1 MNQIETKLP
10 SFNERLSM
18 FERRATIG
26 NQTIQNRPK
35 KINYAINKINVNEK
49 IEKAVADQK
58 QKTLERRP
66 TVSFFPGQIKGDNVQ
81 RMLNHISDIK
91 NAKKEKE
98 EKIKKEI
105 HEKKVVDNS
114 AILKRTEKIKEERKK
129 VEEEKVNDV
138 KKNYEDDYNNINYN
152 YNIQSKVQTIS
163 CRTYDTQRASEN
175 IRNNEKLK
183 AQIDNNL
190 NKIFGAEL
198 EKKNLNFEQKYH
210 LFDRKINNCEEK
222 EKINL
227 TVKIKNPKPEYEY
240 DSKIYDE
247 DKKLVAESEKQKGE
261 KEIILYNNLKVDY
274 VFSKKTSYTYEIRKT
289 LLDGAEIKSE
299 MDIPLNQILSA
310 EENQNYEKEIDNF
323 NDNEIINIGFDS
335 NDNSEENQKEKD
347 IQLFFET
354 KNQEYLSKVISYSI
368 QKENKIIY
376 KSPFCNC
383 SHIKQTDK
391 IPLSLLEPEFELS
404 FYNKNYDEQKITITT
419 EELLNQKTKNITIEL
434 PDMEKIEIVIS
445 IEKFDK
451 ISLIK
456 LKKDGLNIDL
466 SIAIDFTGS
475 NGSPDYS
482 SSLHYIKNGFINN
495 YEKSIRACCDI
506 LSVYNKKDEYEVF
519 GFGANVNGE
528 FSNCF
533 NINFNENSKIKGVEN
548 IIKEYKNAVN
558 KVDFSGGTYFA
569 PVINSI
575 NSKIKSSKQNL
586 NYNILMIISDGYVHD
601 IEDIIDRIVES
612 SKLPL
617 SVIIIGVGAD
627 VTSDMKKLN
636 GEDGKLID
644 SSGEGLEKDIVQ
656 YVHFNDYNENIE
668 KLTQE
673 VFRYIPQ
680 QIKDYFQNMDEKLK
694 TI

>member
-105 HEKKVVDNS
+105 NEKKVVDNS

-274 VFSKKTSYTYEIRKT
+274 IFSKKTSYTYEIRKT

-354 KNQEYLSKVISYSI
+354 KNQEYLSNVISYSI

-506 LSVYNKKDEYEVF
+506 LSVYNKKDEYEVY
-519 GFGANVNGE
+519 GFGADVNGE

-680 QIKDYFQNMDEKLK
+680 QIKDYFQNMDEK
-694 TI
+694 

>member
-58 QKTLERRP
+58 QKTLERRS

-105 HEKKVVDNS
+105 NEKKVVDNS
-114 AILKRTEKIKEERKK
+114 AILKRTEKIKEDRKK

-274 VFSKKTSYTYEIRKT
+274 IFSKKTSYTYEIRKT

-354 KNQEYLSKVISYSI
+354 KNQEYLSNVISYSI

-680 QIKDYFQNMDEKLK
+680 QIKDYFQNMDEK
-694 TI
+694 

>member
-66 TVSFFPGQIKGDNVQ
+66 TVSFLPGQIKGDNVQ

-335 NDNSEENQKEKD
+335 IDNSEENQKEKD

-354 KNQEYLSKVISYSI
+354 KNQEYLSNIISYSI
-368 QKENKIIY
+368 QKGNKIIY

-404 FYNKNYDEQKITITT
+404 FYNKNYDEQKISIAT
-419 EELLNQKTKNITIEL
+419 EELLNQKNKSIIVEL

-445 IEKFDK
+445 IEKFNK

-456 LKKDGLNIDL
+456 LKRDGLNIDL

-475 NGSPDYS
+475 NGDPNFSD
-482 SSLHYIKNGFINN
+482 SLHYIKNGFVNN

-548 IIKEYKNAVN
+548 IIKEYKN
-558 KVDFSGGTYFA
+558 
-569 PVINSI
+569 
-575 NSKIKSSKQNL
+575 
-586 NYNILMIISDGYVHD
+586 
-601 IEDIIDRIVES
+601 
-612 SKLPL
+612 
-617 SVIIIGVGAD
+617 SVI
-627 VTSDMKKLN
+627 
-636 GEDGKLID
+636 ELILVEELI
-644 SSGEGLEKDIVQ
+644 SLLLLIQ
-656 YVHFNDYNENIE
+656 
-668 KLTQE
+668 
-673 VFRYIPQ
+673 
-680 QIKDYFQNMDEKLK
+680 
-694 TI
+694 

>member
-105 HEKKVVDNS
+105 NEKKVVDNS
-114 AILKRTEKIKEERKK
+114 AILKRTEKIKEDRKK

-274 VFSKKTSYTYEIRKT
+274 IFSKKTSYTYEIRKT

-354 KNQEYLSKVISYSI
+354 KNQEYLSNVISYSI

-548 IIKEYKNAVN
+548 IIKEYKNSVN
-558 KVDFSGGTYFA
+558 RVDFSGGTYFA

-601 IEDIIDRIVES
+601 IDNIIDRIVES

-680 QIKDYFQNMDEKLK
+680 QIKDYFQNMDEK
-694 TI
+694 

>member
-114 AILKRTEKIKEERKK
+114 AILKRAEKIKEDRKK

-198 EKKNLNFEQKYH
+198 KKKNLNFEQKYH

-354 KNQEYLSKVISYSI
+354 KNQEYLSNVISYSI

-548 IIKEYKNAVN
+548 IIKEYKNSVN
-558 KVDFSGGTYFA
+558 RVDFSGGTYFA

-601 IEDIIDRIVES
+601 IDDIIDRIVES

-680 QIKDYFQNMDEKLK
+680 QIKDYFQNMDEK
-694 TI
+694 

>member
-10 SFNERLSM
+10 SFNDRLSM

-198 EKKNLNFEQKYH
+198 KKKNLNFEQKYH

-310 EENQNYEKEIDNF
+310 EEDQNYEKEIDNF

-354 KNQEYLSKVISYSI
+354 KNQEYLSNVISYSI

-548 IIKEYKNAVN
+548 IIKEYKNSVN
-558 KVDFSGGTYFA
+558 RVDFSGGTYFA

-601 IEDIIDRIVES
+601 IDDIIDRIVES

-680 QIKDYFQNMDEKLK
+680 QIKDYFQNMDEK
-694 TI
+694 

>member
-10 SFNERLSM
+10 SFNDRLSM

-105 HEKKVVDNS
+105 NEKKVVDNS

-274 VFSKKTSYTYEIRKT
+274 IFSKKTSYTYEIRKT

-354 KNQEYLSKVISYSI
+354 KNQEYLSNVISYSI

-506 LSVYNKKDEYEVF
+506 LSVYNKKDEYEVY
-519 GFGANVNGE
+519 GFGADVNGE

-680 QIKDYFQNMDEKLK
+680 QIKDYFQNMDEK
-694 TI
+694 

>member
-58 QKTLERRP
+58 QKTLERRS
-66 TVSFFPGQIKGDNVQ
+66 TVSFFPGQTKGDNVQ

-105 HEKKVVDNS
+105 NEKKVVDNS
-114 AILKRTEKIKEERKK
+114 AILKRTEKIKEDRKK

-335 NDNSEENQKEKD
+335 NDNSEENQKEND

-354 KNQEYLSKVISYSI
+354 KNQEYLSNVISYSI

-548 IIKEYKNAVN
+548 IIKEYKNSVN
-558 KVDFSGGTYFA
+558 RVDFSGGTYFA

-601 IEDIIDRIVES
+601 IDNIIDRIVES

-680 QIKDYFQNMDEKLK
+680 QIKDYFQSMD
-694 TI
+694 